1 MCLYISGINET
12 RLVQRLGGGS
22 NVVLSYYIS
31 NNVSAWD
38 ANSSLLADGDQ
49 WHLGMFLILSQC
61 KKSFGLCIDIYW
73 HGSCHTHE
81 S

>member
-1 MCLYISGINET
+1 MYLCISGINET

-31 NNVSAWD
+31 SNVSAWD

-49 WHLGMFLILSQC
+49 WHLGMFPILSQS
-61 KKSFGLCIDIYW
+61 KKNFDLGIFLLLGWQLPYP
-73 HGSCHTHE
+73 
-81 S
+81 